1 MCLAIPMKI
10 VKKNGDTG
18 IVETMGVKKTVFLN
32 LVEAEVGDHVLV
44 HAGVAIGKVNEKDAE
59 ETAALLKRLME
70 RDVSDN
76 G

>member
-18 IVETMGVKKTVFLN
+18 IVETMGIKKTVFLN

-44 HAGVAIGKVNEKDAE
+44 HAGVAIGKVEEKEAE
-59 ETAALLKRLME
+59 ETAAMLEELMRE
-70 RDVSDN
+70 DGSDN

>member
-10 VKKNGDTG
+10 VERNGDTG

-32 LVEAEVGDHVLV
+32 LVDAEVGDHVLV
-44 HAGVAIGKVNEKDAE
+44 HAGVAIGKVNEKEAE
-59 ETAALLKRLME
+59 ETAAMLKELIE

>member
-1 MCLAIPMKI
+1 MKI

-18 IVETMGVKKTVFLN
+18 IVETMGVKKTIFLN

-59 ETAALLKRLME
+59 ETAALLKGLLE
-70 RDVSDN
+70 RDVSYN

>member
-10 VKKNGDTG
+10 VERNGDTG

-44 HAGVAIGKVNEKDAE
+44 HAGVAIGKVNEKEAE
-59 ETAALLKRLME
+59 ETAVLLKELIE
-70 RDVSDN
+70 GDVSDI
-76 G
+76 